1 MGVIVVAGRGS
12 IAGYRGLAR
21 PRGGRLTDEGV
32 RPAQSIGMSKI
43 VDYPADY
50 LIDNRITFILSEM
63 RGGGQEESGGV
74 AAGFQIGNVNACP
87 FRRDREGGDVP
98 RGFLLTA

>member
-43 VDYPADY
+43 VDYLTDY

-63 RGGGQEESGGV
+63 RGEVKRKVEELR
-74 AAGFQIGNVNACP
+74 AGFQIGNLSTGP
-87 FRRDREGGDVP
+87 FRR
-98 RGFLLTA
+98 